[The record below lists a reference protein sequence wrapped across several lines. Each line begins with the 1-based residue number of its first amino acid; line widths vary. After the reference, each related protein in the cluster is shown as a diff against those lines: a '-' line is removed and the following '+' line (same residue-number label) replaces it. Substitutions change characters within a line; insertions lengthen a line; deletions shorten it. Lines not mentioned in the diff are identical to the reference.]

1 MRGIVQ
7 IRCWVFRLFEILQ
20 VFFIN
25 YGIEYYFNDAVSFF
39 LRGLILLHF
48 IIIFFSLFL
57 KLYFLKKEIKWYGS
71 W

>member
-25 YGIEYYFNDAVSFF
+25 YGIEYYFNDAV
-39 LRGLILLHF
+39 ILLHF

-57 KLYFLKKEIKWYGS
+57 KLIF
-71 W
+71 

>member
-57 KLYFLKKEIKWYGS
+57 KLIF
-71 W
+71 

>member
-25 YGIEYYFNDAVSFF
+25 YGIEYYFNDAV
-39 LRGLILLHF
+39 ILLHF

-71 W
+71 